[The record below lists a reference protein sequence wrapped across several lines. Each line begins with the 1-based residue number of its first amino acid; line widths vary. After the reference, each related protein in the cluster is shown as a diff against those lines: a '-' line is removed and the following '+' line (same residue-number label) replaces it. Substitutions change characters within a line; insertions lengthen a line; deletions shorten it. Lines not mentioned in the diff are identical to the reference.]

1 MKRKEWKHVIFSDDP
16 CQFDEYEKAW
26 KEDAPYRF
34 EEDEEIPEYTWEMFG
49 EDIDQW
55 LDDEKSNLDYFIDGS
70 IIAIGN
76 LGLWY
81 GRRGGYKILGQK
93 LSDIFCVHEDYNE
106 YYCDQDDCHATC
118 AHHDGTNY
126 ITFRV
131 ISQEVREILNW
142 ETKDNE
148 WLYEHSHSLM
158 PYIADIFGWKRDRR
172 MKRGKMW
179 RINPYREFDD
189 AKS

>member
-16 CQFDEYEKAW
+16 CQFDEYEKSF
-26 KEDAPYRF
+26 KENAPYNF
-34 EEDEEIPEYTWEMFG
+34 AEDEEIPEYTWEMFG
-49 EDIDQW
+49 EDIEIW
-55 LDDEKSNLDYFIDGS
+55 LDDEKCNLDYNINGR
-70 IIAIGN
+70 IIALGN

-81 GRRGGYKILGQK
+81 GRRGGYKIVGNK
-93 LSDIFCVHEDYNE
+93 LSDIFSVYEDYNE
-106 YYCDQDDCHATC
+106 YYCDQDDCCAIC

-131 ISQEVREILNW
+131 ISSEVENILDW
-142 ETKDNE
+142 ETKDCQ

-172 MKRGKMW
+172 MKRGQMW
-179 RINPYREFDD
+179 RTNPFREFD
-189 AKS
+189 AT